1 MVAIT
6 ALVSAGGVVVA
17 APLVGLLG
25 IIGVIVAYVKR
36 DEAQGTWVASHLRW
50 LIRTFWYS
58 TLWGV
63 VGRRIAGAPDYAY
76 SDALRS
82 QPGTWDR
89 AKLDRFLTSPQA
101 FAPGVNMTLGGVK
114 NAADRKVVLD
124 FLETLRPGIVPGA
137 VP

>member
-1 MVAIT
+1 MYLHRHRSLA
-6 ALVSAGGVVVA
+6 VVA
-17 APLVGLLG
+17 AALALASPSATHASTDHDIAVP
-25 IIGVIVAYVKR
+25 
-36 DEAQGTWVASHLRW
+36 EAAEVCLSCHAFKPGEPELEGP
-50 LIRTFWYS
+50 

-124 FLETLRPGIVPGA
+124 FLESLTERDDD
-137 VP
+137 